1 MFRRVERVAPP
12 WWRGYTRADL
22 RHDLPAGVTVAAY
35 LIPQVMAYAQV
46 AGLPPA
52 AGLWAAVAAL
62 TVYAVLG
69 SSPQLSVGPESTT
82 ALMTAAAL
90 GPLAAGSPDRYAALA
105 VLLAAMVGTICLI
118 ASAARLGALADLLS
132 KPVLVGYLAGV
143 AVLMTVGQLKN
154 VTRVTVEGESIA
166 EQLDSLWG
174 NRDQLHVPTLA
185 LAAAVLVLMLALQRW
200 RPQVP
205 GALVAVLGATAVVAL
220 FDLDRNGIAVVG
232 SLPGSPASP
241 DLGLVE
247 SDDIRLLIAP
257 AIGLAV
263 VGFTDNVLTARA
275 FASRRNQTIDGGREL
290 AALGAANLG
299 AATAGGFPVSSSGSR
314 TALGDAVGSRTQF
327 HSLAAAATVILTL
340 VLLRDVLADFPVAAL
355 GALVLYAAVRLVE
368 IAEFRYLNRF
378 RRSELLLALAT
389 TGAVLTLGVRD
400 GILAAVVLSLAD
412 LLRRVARPHDAIQGF
427 VPNLAGMHDVDDY
440 PDAELVPGLL
450 VYRYDSPLFFANA
463 ENFHRRL
470 LAALRGTEPPP
481 RWVVLNVEAMVEIDV
496 TAAEVLA
503 RLHTELSAQGV
514 VLAMA
519 QVKQD
524 LRRDLDAA
532 GLTDRIGAE
541 HLFPTLP
548 TAVAAFRVGEGTSD
562 TPVR

>member
-1 MFRRVERVAPP
+1 MFRPAESVAPP
-12 WWRGYTRADL
+12 WWRGYRRADL
-22 RHDLPAGVTVAAY
+22 RHDVPAGVTVAAY

-69 SSPQLSVGPESTT
+69 SSRQLSVGPESTT

-154 VTRVTVEGESIA
+154 VTRTPIEGESIA
-166 EQLDSLWG
+166 EQLDSWWRHRADFHG
-174 NRDQLHVPTLA
+174 PTLT
-185 LAAAVLVLMLALQRW
+185 LAAAVLVLMIALQRW

-220 FDLDRNGIAVVG
+220 FDLDRHGIAVVG
-232 SLPGSPASP
+232 SLPGAPASP
-241 DLGLVE
+241 DLGLIE
-247 SDDIRLLIAP
+247 GDDVRLLIAP

-275 FASRRNQTIDGGREL
+275 FASRRNQTIAGGREL
-290 AALGAANLG
+290 TALGAANLG
-299 AATAGGFPVSSSGSR
+299 AAAAGGFPVSSSGSR

-327 HSLAAAATVILTL
+327 HSLAAAATVVLTL

-355 GALVLYAAVRLVE
+355 GALVLYAAVRLIE
-368 IAEFRYLNRF
+368 IGEFRYLNRF

-389 TGAVLTLGVRD
+389 TAAVLTLGVRD

-412 LLRRVARPHDAIQGF
+412 LLRRVARPHDAVQGF
-427 VPNLAGMHDVDDY
+427 VPGLAGMHDVADY
-440 PDAELVPGLL
+440 PDAETVPGLL

-470 LAALRGTEPPP
+470 LDAYRGAEPPP

-503 RLHTELSAQGV
+503 RLHTELKAQGV

-524 LRRDLDAA
+524 LRRDLDAS
-532 GLTDRIGAE
+532 GLTDRIGAD

-548 TAVAAFRVGEGTSD
+548 TAVAAFQNH
-562 TPVR
+562 P